1 MHHGKII
8 DRVKNYKVIDCISC
22 CLIHVIPIPSDK
34 EIGQLYKEEFYTKK
48 KPKYFKESEEDLDW
62 WKLTYSNYYKILE
75 KYTKR
80 RKLLEIGSGPGYFLS
95 CGNKLGWNVL
105 GLEPSKEAHLYSKKL
120 GVDVVNGFFTE
131 KFIQKY
137 GKFDVVSA
145 MFVLEHLINPHSFI
159 ENIKNSLKKN
169 GLIFLISPNDY
180 NPLQLILNKKMGYKP
195 WWISSPQHINYFNFQ
210 SINKF
215 LCRKGFEIIDQYS
228 TFPMEYYLL
237 SGDNYVA
244 NPTTGRKCHSKRKE
258 FEINMYK
265 HGYEHLNHLYK
276 KLSESELGREFV
288 IIAKLRVEQIN
299 MKSNDSF
306 KPLLKKIKVVGFDFD
321 DTLVDE
327 QYSIQG
333 RWKKVLK
340 KYSYLSPILL
350 KTFFEVYKI
359 KGFKYKRHINLTL
372 EKLGIDYKFVK
383 PIVDDFLS
391 SHYKEKL
398 IPGVGE
404 LLKLLNHKGIKIG
417 IITNGNQE
425 NQERR
430 IMKAGLT
437 KFLDFV
443 FYADKFK
450 KPNPVFL
457 KSCLMKL
464 GVKNKSEFLYIGND
478 YLEDIKYARELGIRS
493 FLIGN
498 KVIPGDYISFQ
509 NLRELSDLIRKC
521 D

>member
-1 MHHGKII
+1 
-8 DRVKNYKVIDCISC
+8 
-22 CLIHVIPIPSDK
+22 
-34 EIGQLYKEEFYTKK
+34 
-48 KPKYFKESEEDLDW
+48 
-62 WKLTYSNYYKILE
+62 
-75 KYTKR
+75 
-80 RKLLEIGSGPGYFLS
+80 
-95 CGNKLGWNVL
+95 
-105 GLEPSKEAHLYSKKL
+105 
-120 GVDVVNGFFTE
+120 
-131 KFIQKY
+131 
-137 GKFDVVSA
+137 
-145 MFVLEHLINPHSFI
+145 
-159 ENIKNSLKKN
+159 
-169 GLIFLISPNDY
+169 
-180 NPLQLILNKKMGYKP
+180 
-195 WWISSPQHINYFNFQ
+195 
-210 SINKF
+210 
-215 LCRKGFEIIDQYS
+215 
-228 TFPMEYYLL
+228 
-237 SGDNYVA
+237 
-244 NPTTGRKCHSKRKE
+244 
-258 FEINMYK
+258 
-265 HGYEHLNHLYK
+265 
-276 KLSESELGREFV
+276 
-288 IIAKLRVEQIN
+288 

-372 EKLGIDYKFVK
+372 EKLGIDNKFVK
-383 PIVDDFLS
+383 PIMDNFLS

-425 NQERR
+425 YQERR

-478 YLEDIKYARELGIRS
+478 YLEDIKYTQELGIRS